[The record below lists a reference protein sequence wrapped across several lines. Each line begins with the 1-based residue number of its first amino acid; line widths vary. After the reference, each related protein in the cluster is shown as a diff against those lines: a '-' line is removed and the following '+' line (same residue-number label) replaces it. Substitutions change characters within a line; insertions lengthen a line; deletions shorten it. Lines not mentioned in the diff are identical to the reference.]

1 MVNHE
6 EALAAVSVTLN
17 WQLVYVALE
26 SELKT
31 IVWVQDIA
39 VVVALEHDPLYVI
52 VPVSSDVK
60 L

>member
-6 EALAAVSVTLN
+6 EALAAVSVTLS

-31 IVWVQDIA
+31 MALVQDIA

-52 VPVSSDVK
+52 VPASSDVK